1 MPVNVESLLAR
12 IGYGGPVDVSL
23 KVLQDLKLAF
33 LLSVPFENIDVH
45 IPREIKLIEGAAEE
59 KIVQQQR
66 GGFCYECNF
75 LFHQLIS
82 QIGFEAIICSARMMK
97 NEKLLPPF
105 EHMVL
110 LVTIADTTFLVD
122 VGNGESV
129 RTPMNLQSDEVHLT
143 PEGKSY
149 KIGNFEDQSALESCD
164 KDVAN
169 WGAKFVIDPIPRQLE
184 DFSDRCHF
192 QQTSSQSV
200 FTTQPMATLALAEGR
215 RTIRGRQ
222 FLETKENQQTREVAF
237 EDEQEYYACLREKF
251 GLVFAKS
258 DQKFW
263 RP

>member
-1 MPVNVESLLAR
+1 MPVDVESLLAR
-12 IGYGGPVDVSL
+12 IGYVGPANVSL

-75 LFHQLIS
+75 LFYQLVS

-97 NEKLLPPF
+97 NDKLLPPF

-110 LVTIADTTFLVD
+110 LVTIEEATFLVD

-129 RTPMNLQSDEVHLT
+129 RIPMNLQSDEVHLT
-143 PEGKSY
+143 PEGKRY
-149 KIGNFEDQSALESCD
+149 KIGSFDGQPALECCD
-164 KDVAN
+164 RDVTI
-169 WGAKFVIDPIPRQLE
+169 WGTKFAIDPTPRRLE

-192 QQTSSQSV
+192 QQTSKQSV
-200 FTTQPMATLALAEGR
+200 FTTQPMATLALADGR

-222 FLETKENQQTREVAF
+222 FLETKENQQTREVVF
-237 EDEQEYYACLREKF
+237 EDESQFYACLQEKF
-251 GLVFAKS
+251 GLVFAEP
-258 DQKFW
+258 DQKIW